1 MSWSVYVY
9 APTEG
14 VEKIA
19 LAFSSDTSAIEEV
32 YPQGTSTPCYKNTA
46 CVDGDRL
53 AIIATLADGYQV
65 TQWVINEDG
74 AVSYE
79 DDLLNTS
86 GKGGIAYDHSGASK
100 VYIRLEVEA
109 EETVD
114 TYYATIA
121 FNANGGTGAPSG
133 WTDYSEGSSTVPF
146 DIPTTIPTRS
156 GYTFAG
162 WELTY
167 SSGSTVYQPGDTA
180 RFEGTTGGVTYTLYA
195 IWEEVETG
203 GGVWIYTDNDWAHA
217 TKYIVINKAWK
228 KDTPYVVANKE
239 WKKGT

>member
-14 VEKIA
+14 VEKIS
-19 LAFSSDTSAIEEV
+19 LMFDSDQSTTEVV
-32 YPQGTSTPCYKNTA
+32 YPQGSSTPCYKNTA

-100 VYIRLEVEA
+100 VYIRLEVEE

-133 WTDYSEGSSTVPF
+133 WTDYSEGSSTVYF

-203 GGVWIYTDNDWAHA
+203 GGVWIYTDNGWKQATAYVYTDNGWAKA
-217 TKYIVINKAWK
+217 TL
-228 KDTPYVVANKE
+228 YVYTDNG